1 MTHRLIIRLSVLSLL
16 TLIPSACSSNK
27 PKDADLPKTPRRVLF
42 IGNSVTSDNGGIPN
56 ALNRLSK
63 GKLDC
68 TPCVEDA
75 KTLAWHWSQ
84 GTARKVLRSERWDEV
99 VLQDHSIQPLQKPDI
114 FALFIRRF
122 DEQAKGVGARTVLF
136 MTWPRQD
143 QPGNAAAIFHAYE
156 DAAATNHTS
165 IAPVGV
171 AFQASLKKRPDL
183 NLYREDNLHPSPTGT
198 YLAACVFYKTLLHR
212 TPVGLE
218 SFVVDDKG
226 APLITLPPADA
237 QFLQEL
243 ANQTVESETG
253 PTDPEIERLLK

>member
-1 MTHRLIIRLSVLSLL
+1 MTYRSIINLFVLSLL
-16 TLIPSACSSNK
+16 VLIPSCGSSSK

-42 IGNSVTSDNGGIPN
+42 IGDSFTSYNGGIPN

-68 TPCVEDA
+68 TACAEDG

-84 GTARKVLRSERWDEV
+84 GSARKTLGSERWDDV
-99 VLQDHSIQPLQKPDI
+99 VLQDYILQPIQKPDI
-114 FALFIRRF
+114 FDLFVRRF
-122 DEQAKGVGARTVLF
+122 DAQAKGVGARTVLF

-143 QPGNAAAIFHAYE
+143 HSTDAAAIFHEYE
-156 DAAATNHTS
+156 DASATNHTAL
-165 IAPVGV
+165 APVGV
-171 AFQASLKKRPDL
+171 AFLTSHKKRPDL
-183 NLYREDNLHPSPTGT
+183 NLYNEDKVHPSPTGT

-218 SFVVDDKG
+218 SFILDDKG
-226 APLITLPPADA
+226 APLVTLPPADA

-243 ANQTVESETG
+243 ANQVVESETG
-253 PTDPEIERLLK
+253 PVDPEMERLLR